1 MSTPVSRL
9 LGALCLIALAL
20 PTGSSASAAG
30 IYDGPIPQT
39 ACGPG
44 SLPESGISGRVPTSE
59 VDSGRAAKGYRC
71 NTVQVGHFGV
81 TGGFQVHRYVDKAG
95 HDCAFFDSTL
105 LFPKDAATN
114 AAEGLGV
121 FVMDMKD
128 PTHPVHTASLTT
140 PAMLSPHESLRVNQA
155 RGLLAADMGYP
166 STNPGFVDVYD
177 ISKDC
182 LHPTLDSSTPLGILG
197 HESAF
202 APDGKT
208 FYVSSTGGHTVTA
221 VDVSN
226 PMVPTIVWSTVAY
239 DAHGMSISDDGNR
252 LYMADIGNPST
263 PGLTI
268 LDVSQVQNRTLN
280 PSVPEVSHITW
291 PEVSIPQNALPITI
305 KGKPYVVEVDEYT
318 SKTLALPTGI
328 PSDTNTY
335 QPDAKV
341 GAARIIDISNEKAP
355 KVISNMRLAVN
366 QTAARATDQRND
378 PGASSPVQGYAGHYC
393 AVPQRTDPTIVACSF
408 IVSGLRVF
416 SIKDPY
422 HPKEI
427 AYFNGPVVPATVPT
441 APGAPAAKEGA
452 FAMSAPAFVPAR
464 NEIWYTDGNSGF
476 YVVRLTAS
484 AFAPAKVVARPVTKP
499 AAPSTPR
506 SSGSASGGPSGSPSG
521 NPSGSAGTLPTTGLP
536 PLLPWLG
543 AALAAT
549 GFVMLRRRRA

>member
-1 MSTPVSRL
+1 MSTSPLRL
-9 LGALCLIALAL
+9 VLAL
-20 PTGSSASAAG
+20 LLVGLVLPGQADAETPIYSGPT
-30 IYDGPIPQT
+30 PQI

-44 SLPESGISGRVPTSE
+44 SLPETGVQGRVPKAE

-71 NTVQVGHFGV
+71 NTVQVGHFGA

-95 HDCAFFDSTL
+95 HDCGYFDSTL
-105 LFPKDAATN
+105 LFPKDAAAN
-114 AAEGLGV
+114 AVEGLGV
-121 FVMDMKD
+121 YVMDMKD
-128 PTHPVHTASLTT
+128 PAHPVHVGSLTT

-155 RGLLAADMGYP
+155 RGLIAADMGYP

-182 LHPTLDSSTPLGILG
+182 LHPTFASSTPLGILG

-208 FYVSSTGGHTVTA
+208 FYVSSTGGHTLTA
-221 VDVSN
+221 VDLTN
-226 PMVPTIVWSTVAY
+226 PVLPTVAWATFAY
-239 DAHGMSISDDGNR
+239 APHGMSISDDGNR
-252 LYMADIGNPST
+252 LYMADTDTNN

-268 LDVSQVQNRTLN
+268 LDVSQVQSRVLN
-280 PSVPEVSHITW
+280 PTVPEVSHLTW

-328 PSDTNTY
+328 PSDANTY

-341 GAARIIDISNEKAP
+341 GAARIIDISDEKAP

-366 QTAARATDQRND
+366 QTPARATDQRND
-378 PGASSPVQGYAGHYC
+378 PGAQSPVQGYAGHYC
-393 AVPQRTDPTIVACSF
+393 SVPQRTDPAIVACSF

-416 SIKDPY
+416 DIKDPV

-427 AYFNGPVVPATVPT
+427 AYFNAPVLPGTVPT
-441 APGAPAAKEGA
+441 VPGAPAVKDGA
-452 FAMSAPAFVPAR
+452 FAMSAPAFVPER

-484 AFAPAKVVARPVTKP
+484 AFAPAKPVTPVVP
-499 AAPSTPR
+499 AAQPPV
-506 SSGSASGGPSGSPSG
+506 AAPPAKPSGSL
-521 NPSGSAGTLPTTGLP
+521 ATTGLP
-536 PLLPWLG
+536 PVVPFVG
-543 AALAAT
+543 AGLAVAY
-549 GFVMLRRRRA
+549 VLLRRRTA